1 MSNVQNIPFL
11 LIVKSIEESKVSFHC
26 LSYFCDPTCHMPH
39 QLLEEFDLRRV
50 IVRVKREWVWIE
62 GRFHLV
68 TRECA
73 TRLDEAHHNIQA
85 LHLCE
90 THHTHSVFDTT
101 HHKKIHADMIRST
114 QCVTHKT
121 RTMHATHRCR
131 YETLLL
137 SRWYSASTI
146 NTTHR
151 DIEIS
156 THKVKGTIQHRAGWN
171 VQYAQLSVLK
181 CKEMT

>member
-26 LSYFCDPTCHMPH
+26 LSYFCDPTCHIPH
-39 QLLEEFDLRRV
+39 QLLEKFDLRRV

-85 LHLCE
+85 LHICE
-90 THHTHSVFDTT
+90 THHTHNTPQEDT
-101 HHKKIHADMIRST
+101 
-114 QCVTHKT
+114 
-121 RTMHATHRCR
+121 CR
-131 YETLLL
+131 YETQHTVCDPQDQDDA
-137 SRWYSASTI
+137 R
-146 NTTHR
+146 NTQMQ
-151 DIEIS
+151 I
-156 THKVKGTIQHRAGWN
+156 
-171 VQYAQLSVLK
+171 
-181 CKEMT
+181 

>member
-1 MSNVQNIPFL
+1 
-11 LIVKSIEESKVSFHC
+11 
-26 LSYFCDPTCHMPH
+26 MPH
-39 QLLEEFDLRRV
+39 QSLEEFDLRRV

-85 LHLCE
+85 LHICE
-90 THHTHSVFDTT
+90 THHTHSVCVTT
-101 HHKKIHADMIRST
+101 HHKKIHADMRRST
-114 QCVTHKT
+114 QCVTHNT

-137 SRWYSASTI
+137 SRWCSASTI

-156 THKVKGTIQHRAGWN
+156 TRRYKKRYNTVVGGRFNTLNWVCWN
-171 VQYAQLSVLK
+171 VKRWPKVFTA
-181 CKEMT
+181 